1 MMETYKHLLVEKS
14 DGTVMVTLNRPKVLN
29 ALNVELLEELDQV
42 VTWIQQEES
51 VRAVIITGAGEKAFV
66 AGADITELRQIETSI
81 EAEQKALRGQAIF
94 QKIEDL
100 TKPVIMAIN
109 GFALGGGCELAMC
122 GDMILASDQASF
134 GQPEINLGV
143 IPGYGGTQRLARAI
157 GRNHAKYLCMTG
169 DRISAQEA
177 YQLGLVQKVVPA
189 AQLMDEAKRLADQL
203 SKQAP
208 LALHFIKKA
217 IHNGVE
223 VDLKNGLRMEAS
235 YFGLT
240 FHSQDRMEGMD
251 AFIEKR
257 RPHFKG
263 N

>member
-1 MMETYKHLLVEKS
+1 MKTYKHLLVEQTE
-14 DGTVMVTLNRPKVLN
+14 GTVVVTLNRPKVLN
-29 ALNVELLEELDQV
+29 ALNAELLEELDQV
-42 VTWIQQEES
+42 VIWLEQEES
-51 VRAVIITGAGEKAFV
+51 VRAVVITGAGEKSFV
-66 AGADITELRQIETSI
+66 AGADISELRQIETSI
-81 EAEQKALRGQAIF
+81 EAEQKALRGQMIF

-122 GDMILASDQASF
+122 GDIILASDRASF

-177 YQLGLVQKVVPA
+177 YQLGLVQKIVPA
-189 AQLMDEAKRLADQL
+189 NELLNEAKRLADQL
-203 SKQAP
+203 AKKAP

-240 FHSQDRMEGMD
+240 FHSNDRIEGMD
-251 AFIEKR
+251 AFLEKR
-257 RPHFKG
+257 HPDFKG

>member
-1 MMETYKHLLVEKS
+1 MKTYKHLLVEQTE
-14 DGTVMVTLNRPKVLN
+14 GTVVLTLNRPKVLN
-29 ALNVELLEELDQV
+29 ALNAELLEELDQV
-42 VTWIQQEES
+42 VTWLEQEES
-51 VRAVIITGAGEKAFV
+51 VRAVVITGAGEKSFV
-66 AGADITELRQIETSI
+66 AGADISELRQIETSI

-122 GDMILASDQASF
+122 GDIILASDRASF

-177 YQLGLVQKVVPA
+177 YQLGLVQKIVPA
-189 AQLMDEAKRLADQL
+189 NELLNEAKRLADQL
-203 SKQAP
+203 AKKAP

-240 FHSQDRMEGMD
+240 FHSHDRVEGMD
-251 AFIEKR
+251 AFLEKR
-257 RPHFKG
+257 HPDFKG